1 VAEATSTRSDARE
14 GLERKCPSC
23 GGRVAVRDH
32 QRNIEICES
41 CGRIL
46 KEGIKDRG
54 PEWRAFDEE
63 ERKEKSRGGPPPTE
77 TIHDKGLSTQID
89 RKNRDAHGRG
99 LSPERR
105 QKMHRL
111 RRWQKR
117 SRTEDGKDR
126 NLAMAFNEIHRMA
139 SQLGLPDGV
148 RESASR
154 IYRELSEK
162 GRIRGRSVESLSSA
176 ALYIACRENQVPRT
190 LEEVAG
196 ASHEEKVKIGRA
208 YRFIS
213 RELGIHTPPVDP
225 ARYVSRFGS
234 ELEISGETRAK
245 AIEFVRRA
253 QEKRFSSGKSPSA
266 LAAAALYIAALEEGE
281 RRSQREV
288 AEAAGATEVTVRN
301 RYREMAAEFGLD
313 LEVR

>member
-1 VAEATSTRSDARE
+1 ME
-14 GLERKCPSC
+14 ERCPSC
-23 GGRVAVRDH
+23 GGKVAVKDH
-32 QRNIEICES
+32 QRAVKICRS
-41 CGRIL
+41 CGRVL
-46 KEGIKDRG
+46 REGMKDRG

-77 TIHDKGLSTQID
+77 TIHDRGLSTQID

-99 LSPERR
+99 FSPKRR

-117 SRTEDGKDR
+117 SRVRDGKDR
-126 NLAMAFNEIHRMA
+126 NLVMAFNEIHRMA
-139 SQLGLPDGV
+139 SQLGLPDSV

-154 IYRELSEK
+154 IYRKASRK
-162 GRIRGRSVESLSSA
+162 GLIRGRSTESVSSA

-190 LEEVAG
+190 LEEVAE
-196 ASHEEKVKIGRA
+196 ASHEEKVKIGRD
-208 YRFIS
+208 YRDIS

-234 ELEISGETRAK
+234 ELGISGETRAK
-245 AIEFVRRA
+245 AIELVRRA
-253 QEKRFSSGKSPSA
+253 QEKRFSSGKSPGA

-281 RRSQREV
+281 RRPQREV
-288 AEAAGATEVTVRN
+288 AEVAGATEVTVRN
-301 RYREMAAEFGLD
+301 RYKEMAAELGLD
-313 LEVR
+313 LKVRQTYE

>member
-1 VAEATSTRSDARE
+1 LDKR
-14 GLERKCPSC
+14 CPSC
-23 GGRVAVRDH
+23 GGKVAVRDH
-32 QRNIEICES
+32 QRAVEICRS
-41 CGRIL
+41 CGRVL
-46 KEGIKDRG
+46 REGMKDKG

-63 ERKEKSRGGPPPTE
+63 ERKERSRGGPPPTE
-77 TIHDKGLSTQID
+77 TIHDRGLSTQID
-89 RKNRDAHGRG
+89 RKNRDARG
-99 LSPERR
+99 KKLSPGRR
-105 QKMHRL
+105 QEMYRL

-139 SQLGLPDGV
+139 SQLGLPDSV

-196 ASHEEKVKIGRA
+196 ASHEEKVKIGRD

-245 AIEFVRRA
+245 AIELVRRA
-253 QEKRFSSGKSPSA
+253 QEKRFSSGKSPSS
-266 LAAAALYIAALEEGE
+266 LAAAALYVAALEEGE

-288 AEAAGATEVTVRN
+288 AEATGATEVTVRN
-301 RYREMAAEFGLD
+301 RYKEMAAELGLD